1 MIHPRPIFNYP
12 TVCAVEFESRI
23 PGYLSS
29 VRLRHQWAHLQ
40 ILTGGPLSF
49 VVTCAPL
56 VFVHCYS
63 LVAAPPVY
71 CTHWSLSSL
80 QVIVGSS
87 FFILLLLNIFQVFD
101 FVTSGPTSK
110 Y

>member
-1 MIHPRPIFNYP
+1 MIHYYGPFYLS
-12 TVCAVEFESRI
+12 TVCAVAFESRI

-49 VVTCAPL
+49 VVTCASL
-56 VFVHCYS
+56 VFVHCYY
-63 LVAAPPVY
+63 LVAAHPVY

-80 QVIVGSS
+80 QVMVCCC
-87 FFILLLLNIFQVFD
+87 
-101 FVTSGPTSK
+101 
-110 Y
+110 